1 MASNLHLL
9 HHRKIA
15 RNQRGFSMIEV
26 LLVVGLMTFV
36 VLGNTMFINDFIH
49 RMNQYEKESSD
60 ESQMAV
66 LNIMAVN
73 IMKKSALSYN
83 RIRMADDNNASFYD
97 YYPDLPLSTFGTTG
111 SRSFTMTAKDTT
123 KYFYLL
129 TSDEADFDS
138 LTYEPMHAYEE
149 VTTPSDITQDGT
161 IRYRGLNTIPD
172 IDNGSGSVATDK
184 LMSKVFG
191 DRWANGK
198 LFVLTCPTYL
208 RPVSAANT
216 INLMTL
222 PRMPSFIGKVVG
234 DDLQP
239 LFNSEAAV
247 TITNSHPVTNA
258 VYNSVD
264 QYLRTLP
271 TIGGAAP
278 FVKIEPAV
286 LYRFEMRAN
295 SKYPAGYADLV
306 MKKWSPGGYGS
317 EIMVT
322 DKIQSVEFKRSS
334 IALPVVSLEVQ
345 K

>member
-1 MASNLHLL
+1 V
-9 HHRKIA
+9 
-15 RNQRGFSMIEV
+15 RNQRGFSIVEI

-36 VLGNTMFINDFIH
+36 VLGNTMFINDFIR

-83 RIRMADDNNASFYD
+83 RLVMADDNNASFFE
-97 YYPDLPLSTFGTTG
+97 YYPDMPLSTFGTRG
-111 SRSFTMTAKDTT
+111 SRSFTITAKDST

-149 VTTPSDITQDGT
+149 VATPADITLDGT
-161 IRYRGLNTIPD
+161 IRYRGLNSIPD

-184 LMSKVFG
+184 LMTKVFG
-191 DRWANGK
+191 NRWANGK

-216 INLMTL
+216 VNLMTL

-239 LFNSEAAV
+239 LFSSEAAV
-247 TITNSHPVTNA
+247 TVTNSNPVTNVA
-258 VYNSVD
+258 YNSVD
-264 QYLRTLP
+264 QYLRSLP

-306 MKKWSPGGYGS
+306 MKKWSPGGYSS
-317 EIMVT
+317 EILVT
-322 DKIQSVEFKRSS
+322 DKIQSVQFKRSS
-334 IALPVVSLEVQ
+334 VALPVVSLEVQ